1 MEYVGEVIDYAEVHR
16 RMNHQRVHSPNDKDF
31 YIMELDNGMFV
42 DGKFKGSTSRY
53 INHSCDPNC
62 ELQRWVVKGYPRIG
76 IFAIRDIADGEPL
89 SYDYQFDTNEAE
101 TFKCY
106 CGTDKC
112 RGTMAP
118 KKKGKGLMVNGRPQ
132 NKEERDRLILMV
144 SFSFSSYLVSC
155 VCSALVLCVNC
166 AYESACGSMQFFSTM
181 RFALC

>member
-1 MEYVGEVIDYAEVHR
+1 MT
-16 RMNHQRVHSPNDKDF
+16 HQRINSPNDKDF

-76 IFAIRDIADGEPL
+76 IFAIRDIAEGEPL

-118 KKKGKGLMVNGRPQ
+118 QKKKKGLLCDANGRPRS
-132 NKEERDRLILMV
+132 KEERDRLILMV
-144 SFSFSSYLVSC
+144 SLVNVPHGLFPCYC
-155 VCSALVLCVNC
+155 V
-166 AYESACGSMQFFSTM
+166 
-181 RFALC
+181 

>member
-1 MEYVGEVIDYAEVHR
+1 MQEGIAAGALVMEYVGEVIDYPEVHR
-16 RMNHQRVHSPNDKDF
+16 RMEAQRLNTPQDKDF

-76 IFAIRDIADGEPL
+76 IFALRDIAPGEAL

-118 KKKGKGLMVNGRPQ
+118 KKKKGVALDAQGRPQ
-132 NKEERDRLILMV
+132 TREERERLIAMV
-144 SFSFSSYLVSC
+144 RPYMSRGLGRTTSD
-155 VCSALVLCVNC
+155 C
-166 AYESACGSMQFFSTM
+166 A
-181 RFALC
+181 

>member
-1 MEYVGEVIDYAEVHR
+1 LQEDIAEGDLVMEYVGEVIDGAEVHR
-16 RMNHQRVHSPNDKDF
+16 RMTAQRQNTPQDKDF
-31 YIMELDNGMFV
+31 YIMELSNGMFV

-76 IFAIRDIADGEPL
+76 IFALRDISAGEAL

-106 CGTDKC
+106 CGTEKC

-118 KKKGKGLMVNGRPQ
+118 SKKKQVLFDAQGRPQ
-132 NKEERDRLILMV
+132 SKEDRERLILMV
-144 SFSFSSYLVSC
+144 SCEAFGRWVI
-155 VCSALVLCVNC
+155 
-166 AYESACGSMQFFSTM
+166 
-181 RFALC
+181 R